1 METTYY
7 LIIDLNIVAKE
18 DDYIP
23 YVYEKSKGWV
33 VDNNNVLSDRLIG
46 YDGDSIGSSD
56 MLFRVEVITEEE
68 AMKLIS
74 EM

>member
-7 LIIDLNIVAKE
+7 LISDLNIVAKE
-18 DDYIP
+18 DDYVP
-23 YVYEKSKGWV
+23 YLYEQNQGWI

-46 YDGDSIGSSD
+46 YDGGSIGSSD
-56 MLFRVEVITEEE
+56 MLFRVDEITEEE

>member
-1 METTYY
+1 METAFY
-7 LIIDLNIVAKE
+7 LINDLNIVAKE
-18 DDYIP
+18 EDYVPFI
-23 YVYEKSKGWV
+23 YDQKKGWI

-46 YDGDSIGSSD
+46 YDGDTIGSSD
-56 MLFRVEVITEEE
+56 MLFRVEEITKEE